1 MIRAILDFFAKVLS
15 LGFSYRVYEC
25 VRKKICVVRSLW
37 LHNFFLDCHNTVF
50 FGEIG
55 RIHGSKCISI
65 GANTFF
71 DDFFYLTAWPEYVGE
86 KPVLKIGSNC
96 SFGSFIHITC
106 AHEIIIGNC
115 VLVGKCVT
123 ITDNNHGTTDKNSL
137 LEKPFERKIISK
149 GPVIIGDNVWIGD
162 KVTILSGVRIGNGVV
177 VAANS
182 VVTKDV
188 PEYCVVAG
196 NPARVIRSN
205 D

>member
-1 MIRAILDFFAKVLS
+1 M
-15 LGFSYRVYEC
+15 
-25 VRKKICVVRSLW
+25 
-37 LHNFFLDCHNTVF
+37 
-50 FGEIG
+50 
-55 RIHGSKCISI
+55 
-65 GANTFF
+65 
-71 DDFFYLTAWPEYVGE
+71 
-86 KPVLKIGSNC
+86 
-96 SFGSFIHITC
+96 
-106 AHEIIIGNC
+106 
-115 VLVGKCVT
+115 
-123 ITDNNHGTTDKNSL
+123 